1 MEISL
6 KVCTKCNK
14 EQAESEF
21 YKNKR
26 FGLTHWCKSCF
37 KQSEDKRKQNNPSE
51 FAQKSRDRTK
61 KSYYTHHEENKQR
74 LRVRGASEWGKQYQ
88 FNWRRTPKGKVKVA
102 RNNATRREFTK
113 RDEKLTLDDIE
124 KLIIQQRNQCN
135 GCHDYF
141 SDLKPY
147 TIDHIYPVSLGG
159 VLTKSNVQL
168 LCRSCNSKKGN
179 RVTKEMTI

>member
-1 MEISL
+1 M
-6 KVCTKCNK
+6 KVCTKCNNDK
-14 EQAESEF
+14 EDSEF

-37 KQSEDKRKQNNPSE
+37 RQSEYERKQNNPSE
-51 FAQKSRDRTK
+51 FAQQSRDKVKR
-61 KSYYTHHEENKQR
+61 SYYAHHEKSKQR
-74 LRVRGASEWGKQYQ
+74 LRLRAASDWGKQYQ
-88 FNWRRTPKGKVKVA
+88 YYWRQTPKGKIQVA
-102 RNNATRREFTK
+102 RNNANRREFTK
-113 RDEKLTLDDIE
+113 RDEKLTLADIE

-135 GCHDYF
+135 GCRNPF

-159 VLTKSNVQL
+159 LLTKDNVQL

-179 RVTKEMTI
+179 RITKEMTN